1 MKECGLSDG
10 DKCNALNKKDCEGCS
25 FFKTPEQLKRD
36 RRAIAERLKKKGLYV
51 WAIRN
56 YFYLKELEGLK
67 KIKNSPKTSKRG

>member
-36 RRAIAERLKKKGLYV
+36 RQAVADRLKKKRIYV
-51 WAIRN
+51 WALRN
-56 YFYLKELEGLK
+56 YPYFNVLE
-67 KIKNSPKTSKRG
+67 TSIHY